1 MRALILVLLLATPAA
16 AQQFRA
22 EAIRAHMQFLA
33 SDMLE
38 GRGTGTRGY
47 RIAAEYVA
55 AQYALAGLE
64 PGANGNFYQE
74 VPFRKTT
81 AGEDGSIT
89 IVRGGEAPLRFRIFD
104 TFITQ
109 GDPLGAETSVD
120 GDIVFGGFGVSA
132 PDQRYDD
139 YRNLDVRGKI
149 VAIFSGAPKRFPN
162 AVRAHH
168 SSTATK
174 LETAVQHGAKGLIFL
189 SSPRDA
195 QRMPWA
201 RNVRQS
207 RLGSM
212 FWLRADGSPH
222 AVHPEI
228 SHYTT
233 LSLDA
238 TRTLLDHEA
247 EEIFAGIERG
257 DPKPHALPV
266 RAMIRLTSR
275 HETVNSPNVVGIIR
289 GSDPKLR
296 DEYIVYSSHLDHLG
310 ITAAVEGD
318 AINNGALDNA
328 SGVATILEIARNIA
342 ALPHKPK
349 RSILFLATTGEE
361 KGLRGADYFAHNPTV
376 PQEALAGVINLDM
389 IMLLHRTKDIL
400 ALGAETNDLGDLA
413 RDAAAAMR
421 VELSPDPF
429 PDEVFF
435 VRSDQYPFVR
445 RGIPAIYL
453 DSGYRA
459 VDPKINMQQEM
470 EEWMR
475 TRYHSPK
482 DDLNQR
488 LDYTA
493 ALPLAELAY
502 RLGVSAADRTQRPRW
517 KSGDFFGETF
527 GKKR

>member
-1 MRALILVLLLATPAA
+1 MRVLILALLFTSPTTPHD
-16 AQQFRA
+16 FRA
-22 EAIRAHMQFLA
+22 DAIRAHMQFLA

-55 AQYALAGLE
+55 AQYALSGLE
-64 PGANGNFYQE
+64 PGANGSWYQE

-81 AGEDGSIT
+81 PGDDGSIT
-89 IVRGGEAPLRFRIFD
+89 IARSGATPVRFRIFD
-104 TFITQ
+104 TFISQ
-109 GDPLGAETSVD
+109 GDPLHADRTVD
-120 GDIVFGGFGVSA
+120 GEVVFAGFGVSA

-139 YRNLDVRGKI
+139 YRGVDVRGKI
-149 VAIFSGAPKRFPN
+149 VAIFSGAPQRFPN

-174 LETAVQHGAKGLIFL
+174 IETVAQQGAKGLIFL
-189 SSPRDA
+189 TSPRDA

-212 FWLRADGSPH
+212 YWLRADGTPH
-222 AVHPEI
+222 AVYPEV
-228 SHYTT
+228 SHSVT

-238 TRTLLDHEA
+238 TRTFLGTEA
-247 EEIFAGIERG
+247 DEIFAAIERG
-257 DPKPHALPV
+257 DPHPHTLPV
-266 RAMIRLTSR
+266 RATIRLTSR

-310 ITAAVEGD
+310 ITVAVDGD

-361 KGLRGADYFAHNPTV
+361 KGLRGADYFANNPTV
-376 PQEALAGVINLDM
+376 PQDALAGVINLDM
-389 IMLLHRTKDIL
+389 IMLTHRTRDVL

-413 RDAAAAMR
+413 RDAASAMR

-453 DSGYRA
+453 DSGYKA
-459 VDPKINMQQEM
+459 VDPKINMQHEM

-475 TRYHSPK
+475 MRYHSPK
-482 DDLNQR
+482 DDLDQK
-488 LDYTA
+488 LDYSA
-493 ALPLAELAY
+493 ALPVAELAY
-502 RLGVSAADRTQRPRW
+502 RLGVSAAERTQRPRW
-517 KSGDFFGETF
+517 KTGDFFGETF

>member
-1 MRALILVLLLATPAA
+1 MRALILALILATTAD
-16 AQQFRA
+16 AQYFRA

-33 SDMLE
+33 SDVLE

-55 AQYALAGLE
+55 AQYRLMGLE
-64 PGANGNFYQE
+64 PAANGTYFQE

-81 AGEDGSIT
+81 PGEDGSVVIT
-89 IVRGGEAPLRFRIFD
+89 RGGAAPVRFRIFD
-104 TFITQ
+104 TFTSQ
-109 GDPLGAETSVD
+109 GDPLHAEKSVD
-120 GDIVFGGFGVSA
+120 GEIVFAGFGVTA
-132 PDQRYDD
+132 ADQRYDD
-139 YRNLDVRGKI
+139 YRGLDVRGKI
-149 VAIFSGAPKRFPN
+149 VALFTGAPKRFPN

-168 SSTATK
+168 SSTGVKVENA
-174 LETAVQHGAKGLIFL
+174 AAHGAKGLIFL
-189 SSPRDA
+189 TSPRDA
-195 QRMPWA
+195 QRVPLA
-201 RNVRQS
+201 RVIRQS
-207 RLGSM
+207 RLGSLH
-212 FWLRADGSPH
+212 WLRADGTPH
-222 AVHPEI
+222 AVFPEV
-228 SHYTT
+228 SSNVT

-238 TRTLLDHEA
+238 TRTLLDKEA
-247 EEIFAGIERG
+247 EAIFASIERG
-257 DPKPHALPV
+257 DPKAGLLPV
-266 RAMIRLTSR
+266 RATIHLTST
-275 HETVNSPNVVGIIR
+275 HETVNSPNVVGMVR

-310 ITAAVEGD
+310 ISAPVDGD

-328 SGVATILEIARNIA
+328 SGIATILEIARNFA
-342 ALPHKPK
+342 SMPHKPK
-349 RSILFLATTGEE
+349 RSVLFLATTGEE
-361 KGLRGADYFAHNPTV
+361 KGLRGADYFANNPTV
-376 PQEALAGVINLDM
+376 PPDALAGVINLDM
-389 IMLLHRTKDIL
+389 IMLIHRTSDLL
-400 ALGAETNDLGDLA
+400 ALGAETNDLGDMV

-453 DSGYRA
+453 ESGYNA
-459 VDPKINMQQEM
+459 VDPNVNMQREM

-482 DDLNQR
+482 DDLQQK
-488 LDYTA
+488 LDYSA

-502 RLGVSAADRTQRPRW
+502 RLGVSAADRPQRPRW
-517 KSGDFFGETF
+517 KPGDFFGETF